1 MRRKKKFRILA
12 AAAFAGAVLLGLSAC
27 GTPQDMATARDST
40 IASVSDALRPESV
53 VNPTDIPSESQAAA
67 SSQAETA
74 SESAGSAA
82 QTASVTP
89 AASAAETAAASA
101 ETPAPDVSSSAAE
114 EEGSETVETN
124 YLTFTLPDRLGAVVT
139 YGITYGDDPLLDVT
153 LSVPGDGPGGDAA
166 YLANLV
172 LFPEGDDVSLIAG
185 GRVLGTMTDGKQ
197 TGTLMLLVPTD
208 VECMPSAQADYDAIS
223 ARLPEITATVAGAN
237 GWSFKKTERE
247 FSAIQ

>member
-172 LFPEGDDVSLIAG
+172 LLPEGDDVSLIAG

-237 GWSFKKTERE
+237 GWSFNPN
-247 FSAIQ
+247 